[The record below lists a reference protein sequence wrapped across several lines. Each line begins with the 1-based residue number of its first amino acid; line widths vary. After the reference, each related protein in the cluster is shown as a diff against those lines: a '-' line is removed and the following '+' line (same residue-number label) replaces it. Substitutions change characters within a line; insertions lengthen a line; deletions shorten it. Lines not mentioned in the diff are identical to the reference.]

1 MKASVRRAFGVAT
14 AGLLAG
20 LVACAESGGDDTEFE
35 PVGAFEEVGRVTLEE
50 DPADPIAA
58 ISSLTRRPGGGYLV
72 VDGLS
77 DQVHVFDA
85 NGRLQQL
92 LGRSG
97 DGPGELDAPTAAVEL
112 ADGRVLVA
120 QRANPRMTVFP
131 PDGPPSSRT
140 LPGLYGQWLADLDG
154 RLAVRIGS
162 RGDRFVVT
170 TYEGD
175 SLASFG
181 VIADAV
187 NETPFWIYYARENAA
202 RFGQRIAINTSFFPT
217 IRVFSMEGELVD
229 SLGSAPD
236 SWVQAGAPPVDQART
251 PATQEAVK
259 EWSRQF
265 TVVSALAGLESG
277 QLVVQYGRH
286 SPTDQDTYAIE
297 PTTIDVY
304 SADGTKVAS
313 EVEVSG
319 PVLAGGPDLVV
330 LVAEPPEPWTLARYV
345 WRASRTRE

>member
-1 MKASVRRAFGVAT
+1 MV
-14 AGLLAG
+14 G
-20 LVACAESGGDDTEFE
+20 LVACAESGADDTEASTD
-35 PVGAFEEVGRVTLEE
+35 GAFEEVGRITLEE
-50 DPADPIAA
+50 DPADPLAS

-77 DQVHVFDA
+77 DEVHVFDA
-85 NGRLQQL
+85 DGRRQRV
-92 LGRSG
+92 LGGSG

-112 ADGRVLVA
+112 ADGRVLVT

-131 PDGPPSSRT
+131 SAGPPSLRT
-140 LPGLYGQWLADLDG
+140 LPGVYGQWLADLDG

-181 VIADAV
+181 ALADAV

-202 RFGQRIAINTSFFPT
+202 RFGQRIAINTSFYPT
-217 IRVFSMEGELVD
+217 VRVFSTDGVLVD

-304 SADGTKVAS
+304 NADGTKVAS
-313 EVEVSG
+313 GVEVSG
-319 PVLAGGPDLVV
+319 LVLVGGPDLVV
-330 LVAEPPEPWTLARYV
+330 LVAEPPEPWTVARYA
-345 WRASRTRE
+345 WRESRTRQ